1 MTQSS
6 WFHSS
11 LKRSLIAWKQ
21 KQIKQAAGGSLYLFL
36 YSRMQKSKRKNFSK
50 IRMKAPL
57 QLLTAVV
64 RLRNSRRDEE
74 KRSKTVAKKAA
85 AYRKETVREIQDPW
99 SGKVWGGTSGKV
111 EAMMMT

>member
-1 MTQSS
+1 MPFNLLSHLSFPTPTSPTLPPLVATS
-6 WFHSS
+6 FFSTTMS
-11 LKRSLIAWKQ
+11 LFVLYASM
-21 KQIKQAAGGSLYLFL
+21 LYLFL

-74 KRSKTVAKKAA
+74 KRKAA
-85 AYRKETVREIQDPW
+85 AYRKETVREIQDP
-99 SGKVWGGTSGKV
+99 
-111 EAMMMT
+111 